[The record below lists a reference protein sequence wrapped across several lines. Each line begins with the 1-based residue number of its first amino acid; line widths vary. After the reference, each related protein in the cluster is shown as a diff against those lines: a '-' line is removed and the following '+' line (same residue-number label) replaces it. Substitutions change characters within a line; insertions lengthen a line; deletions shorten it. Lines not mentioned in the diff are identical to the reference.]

1 MAGLIRVS
9 PANNATYRQWWNQLR
24 QLHQLRQQAEMSR
37 LSAVVEQ
44 YRVKAQQIKAAMQA
58 MIAAD
63 EAMLDFSASS
73 RRLVSTGPVIQLRRS
88 MYLLYCKN

>member
-24 QLHQLRQQAEMSR
+24 QLRQQAEMSR

-73 RRLVSTGPVIQLRRS
+73 RRLVSTSPVIQLRRS
-88 MYLLYCKN
+88 MYLL

>member
-1 MAGLIRVS
+1 MEDDELMAGLIRVS

-24 QLHQLRQQAEMSR
+24 QLRQQAEMSR

-44 YRVKAQQIKAAMQA
+44 YRVKAKQIKAAMQA

-73 RRLVSTGPVIQLRRS
+73 RRLVSTSPVIQLRRS
-88 MYLLYCKN
+88 MYLL

>member
-1 MAGLIRVS
+1 MEDDELMAGLIRVS

-24 QLHQLRQQAEMSR
+24 QLRQQAEMSR

-44 YRVKAQQIKAAMQA
+44 YRVKAKQIKAAMQA

-73 RRLVSTGPVIQLRRS
+73 RRLVSTSPVIQLRRS
-88 MYLLYCKN
+88 MYFI